1 MGIESLPLELLE
13 AILLGVKD
21 EKTLLLA
28 QRVCRQW
35 VNCIRQ
41 SSAIQQALFF
51 QPTNAGLERCQKP
64 RQNPLLAAKFP
75 YWFPSDNLK
84 ACAMAY
90 GAGDMQD
97 FLDSKTVYL
106 RPTASWR
113 RMLVQQPPI
122 MGLQWID
129 LSLAD
134 RSNITTQ
141 RYSLPS
147 EACGDG
153 LRMNTLYDLVV
164 RSAEK
169 AEQYFYFRVAWSSYK
184 TYSHQFKMPS
194 TSNPDPC
201 GRNDPQYKSV
211 FRYAIQ
217 DTSLLLD
224 TWHTERMPLNLM
236 NTFGED
242 TWTWD
247 LIRGLQSPMGDLDV
261 DEVLRK
267 RKVESVN
274 RWRTMASELY
284 AYTQERDSCSG
295 YHLGSLDEDDADL

>member
-1 MGIESLPLELLE
+1 MGIDSLPLELLE
-13 AILLGVKD
+13 TILLEVED

-28 QRVCRQW
+28 QRVCRRW

-51 QPTNAGLERCQKP
+51 QPAIAGLERCQKP

-169 AEQYFYFRVAWSSYK
+169 AEQY
-184 TYSHQFKMPS
+184 
-194 TSNPDPC
+194 
-201 GRNDPQYKSV
+201 
-211 FRYAIQ
+211 AIQ
-217 DTSLLLD
+217 GTSLLLD

-261 DEVLRK
+261 DEVLRN
-267 RKVESVN
+267 RKVESVDS
-274 RWRTMASELY
+274 WRTMASVLD
-284 AYTQERDSCSG
+284 AYSQEMDSCSG
-295 YHLGSLDEDDADL
+295 YHLGPLDEDDADL

>member
-1 MGIESLPLELLE
+1 
-13 AILLGVKD
+13 
-21 EKTLLLA
+21 
-28 QRVCRQW
+28 
-35 VNCIRQ
+35 
-41 SSAIQQALFF
+41 
-51 QPTNAGLERCQKP
+51 
-64 RQNPLLAAKFP
+64 
-75 YWFPSDNLK
+75 
-84 ACAMAY
+84 MAY

-129 LSLAD
+129 RSLGD
-134 RSNITTQ
+134 RRIITMQ
-141 RYSLPS
+141 RYNLPS

-164 RSAEK
+164 WSAED
-169 AEQYFYFRVAWSSYK
+169 AEQFFYFRIAWSSYK
-184 TYSHQFKMPS
+184 TYSHQFRMPS

-201 GRNDPQYKSV
+201 GRNDPQYKSA

-217 DTSLLLD
+217 NSSLLLD
-224 TWHTERMPLNLM
+224 TWHTERMPFDLL

-247 LIRGLQSPMGDLDV
+247 LIRGLKLPMGDFDV
-261 DEVLRK
+261 DKVLRK
-267 RKVESVN
+267 RKVEFVN
-274 RWRTMASELY
+274 SWCRMASDLY
-284 AYTQERDSCSG
+284 YGYTQEMDSCSG
-295 YHLGSLDEDDADL
+295 GFPLPDEDDEDL